1 MKGGEQYDFAD
12 RCSLTTDYRL
22 LIDIE
27 RRIIGMYLPLNK
39 KRIIYKLFFL
49 LCSLAVFLYV
59 TAFIAAAVQSGFKGT
74 AVFSELIDTV
84 AAVFALLF
92 EGTVIVFILRSFKLP
107 TVLIKNIVF
116 RRDGTINRPGFIF
129 SAAGAA
135 ISAAASGVFLY
146 SAHIKSIIP
155 MLTFLTQMF
164 IAGVSLIMFV
174 NLLFVVSFYFVF
186 RHEASVFDII

>member
-1 MKGGEQYDFAD
+1 
-12 RCSLTTDYRL
+12 
-22 LIDIE
+22 
-27 RRIIGMYLPLNK
+27 MYLPLNK